1 LRGGGG
7 TLLGADAGPDA
18 APDEAVLA
26 CREAPAPARN
36 GEPRRRAPRRERRN
50 ALAAVEKDMAEGD
63 QAREP
68 TATATAAAAARWGGR
83 WGRREEQA
91 EDAEEGLT

>member
-7 TLLGADAGPDA
+7 TLLGAAPGPAA
-18 APDEAVLA
+18 APDDAAEAVLA

-36 GEPRRRAPRRERRN
+36 GEPRSSEPRRERRN

-68 TATATAAAAARWGGR
+68 TATAAAARWSGR
-83 WGRREEQA
+83 SGRREEQA
-91 EDAEEGLT
+91 EDAEGGK

>member
-7 TLLGADAGPDA
+7 TLLGAAAGPDA

-36 GEPRRRAPRRERRN
+36 GEPRRSEPRRERRS

-68 TATATAAAAARWGGR
+68 TATAAAARWSGR
-83 WGRREEQA
+83 SGRREEQA
-91 EDAEEGLT
+91 EDAEGGK